1 MDEYIEQLLAE
12 MPDNQST
19 LHDVVK
25 NILDEPIPEA
35 VKKRLLKPLQSRKY
49 RPSPPPRNKKERK
62 RKAIEDEFDPIP
74 RQKSLRYVKEYQDE
88 ILDLALKREGP
99 DLLLDQDIYL
109 LLDPDEDYVLHV
121 DDTPVRFPDVRYVKK
136 GRDIDR
142 EGIVEAV
149 RGRIYDLR
157 PTTSGPDIT
166 DEGKVYW
173 VSYEDEERRVT
184 KDLASVVLELL
195 DPDTRY
201 MLFTVVGRAAC
212 EPLASVTEELG
223 HSEHRILGRIV
234 NRGDRICAG
243 ALHGI
248 DLQIWEK
255 GREYLVFVRYELR
268 PLPEQQGEPG
278 PMFAPDITSD
288 TINCVIRCIKDHFQ
302 NGMTKAGSGLTRN
315 RRLILDRFDRKLAD
329 VGCTRDGLF
338 ALEAALKVKLVAV
351 DALGNTLWDSG
362 KYKTSSK
369 VVVPCHNNHAWEFIP
384 TDPPKVLRVCDLD
397 YIAENALSVLTRTT
411 EDQRVRVREVLI
423 AFAAR
428 AIPKTVRVWLCGQNL
443 MGSDG
448 SLWRSRAADIAI
460 DRAFEDE
467 TGWSPLDIPKELP
480 KLEIEYHNAT
490 HSMGGAMAYRF
501 RKWLDREEIKPTPDR
516 YGDVWRAAQMEAK
529 VWNSSDPSAGSSEH
543 HHLDMRA
550 AYLACEDSLRGGVGD
565 TIDLVREYGFPTSIM
580 RRANVKGAPL
590 SDVLSLT
597 GAVQLSAWRF
607 GPDAH
612 PYIVGRVGGH
622 LRENRGWITTPEL
635 RDLLDAGD
643 LMEVTLSEV
652 VYSVG
657 TKPSIRFPFDRDMA
671 VRFVG
676 KCARPAMNR
685 ASSCA
690 TPMRPPT

>member
-1 MDEYIEQLLAE
+1 

-19 LHDVVK
+19 LH
-25 NILDEPIPEA
+25 
-35 VKKRLLKPLQSRKY
+35 
-49 RPSPPPRNKKERK
+49 
-62 RKAIEDEFDPIP
+62 
-74 RQKSLRYVKEYQDE
+74 
-88 ILDLALKREGP
+88 
-99 DLLLDQDIYL
+99 
-109 LLDPDEDYVLHV
+109 PDEDYVLYV

-149 RGRIYDLR
+149 EGRIYDLR

-184 KDLASVVLELL
+184 KDMASVVLELL

-201 MLFTVVGRAAC
+201 MLFTVVGKAAC
-212 EPLASVTEELG
+212 EPLAPVTEELG
-223 HSEHRILGRIV
+223 RSEHRILGRIV
-234 NRGDRICAG
+234 NRGDRICTG

-278 PMFAPDITSD
+278 PMFAPDIMSD
-288 TINCVIRCIKDHFQ
+288 TVNCVVRRIKDYYQ
-302 NGMTKAGSGLTRN
+302 NGMTKAGGGLTRS
-315 RRLILDRFDRKLAD
+315 RRLILDAFDRKLAE
-329 VGCTRDGLF
+329 VGCTRDDLF

-351 DALGNTLWDSG
+351 DALGNTLWDSN
-362 KYKTSSK
+362 KYSGRTK
-369 VVVPCHNNHAWEFIP
+369 VRIPVHNNHAWEFIP

-397 YIAENALSVLTRTT
+397 YIAENALSRTT
-411 EDQRVRVREVLI
+411 EDQGVREVLI

-428 AIPKTVRVWLCGQNL
+428 AIPKTVRVWLCGQVL

-467 TGWSPLDIPKELP
+467 TGWHPQDIPEE
-480 KLEIEYHNAT
+480 LEIEYHNAT

-501 RKWLDREEIKPTPDR
+501 QKWLDREEIKPTPER
-516 YGDVWRAAQMEAK
+516 HRDVWRAAQLEAK

-550 AYLACEDSLRGGVGD
+550 AYLACEDSSRGG
-565 TIDLVREYGFPTSIM
+565 
-580 RRANVKGAPL
+580 
-590 SDVLSLT
+590 
-597 GAVQLSAWRF
+597 
-607 GPDAH
+607 
-612 PYIVGRVGGH
+612 
-622 LRENRGWITTPEL
+622 
-635 RDLLDAGD
+635 
-643 LMEVTLSEV
+643 SE
-652 VYSVG
+652 
-657 TKPSIRFPFDRDMA
+657 ML
-671 VRFVG
+671 
-676 KCARPAMNR
+676 
-685 ASSCA
+685 
-690 TPMRPPT
+690 

>member
-1 MDEYIEQLLAE
+1 MDEFIEQLLAE

-25 NILDEPIPEA
+25 NILDDPIPEA

-74 RQKSLRYVKEYQDE
+74 RQKSLRSVKEYQDE
-88 ILDLALKREGP
+88 ILDLALKREDP
-99 DLLLDQDIYL
+99 DL

-121 DDTPVRFPDVRYVKK
+121 DDTPVRFPDVRYFKK

-142 EGIVEAV
+142 EGIVEV
-149 RGRIYDLR
+149 VEGRIYDLR

-201 MLFTVVGRAAC
+201 MLFTVVGKAAC
-212 EPLASVTEELG
+212 EPLAPVTEELG
-223 HSEHRILGRIV
+223 RSEHRILGRIV

-278 PMFAPDITSD
+278 PIFAPDITSD
-288 TINCVIRCIKDHFQ
+288 TINCVIRRIKDHFQ
-302 NGMTKAGSGLTRN
+302 NGMTKLGCGLTE
-315 RRLILDRFDRKLAD
+315 RRRRILGEFDQKFAG
-329 VGCTRDGLF
+329 VGCTSDGLF
-338 ALEAALKVKLVAV
+338 ALEAALKVNLVAV
-351 DALGNTLWDSG
+351 DALGNTLWDSK
-362 KYKTSSK
+362 KYMSRAKIRIP
-369 VVVPCHNNHAWEFIP
+369 VHNYHAWEFIP

-397 YIAENALSVLTRTT
+397 DIAENALSVLTWTT
-411 EDQRVRVREVLI
+411 EDQRVREVLI

-428 AIPKTVRVWLCGQNL
+428 AIPKTVRVWLCGQVL

-448 SLWRSRAADIAI
+448 SLWRSRGADIAI

-467 TGWSPLDIPKELP
+467 TGCPPQDIPEELP
-480 KLEIEYHNAT
+480 KLEIEYHKAT

-501 RKWLDREEIKPTPDR
+501 QKHLQNKK
-516 YGDVWRAAQMEAK
+516 K
-529 VWNSSDPSAGSSEH
+529 VG
-543 HHLDMRA
+543 
-550 AYLACEDSLRGGVGD
+550 
-565 TIDLVREYGFPTSIM
+565 
-580 RRANVKGAPL
+580 
-590 SDVLSLT
+590 
-597 GAVQLSAWRF
+597 QL
-607 GPDAH
+607 
-612 PYIVGRVGGH
+612 YIHV
-622 LRENRGWITTPEL
+622 
-635 RDLLDAGD
+635 
-643 LMEVTLSEV
+643 
-652 VYSVG
+652 
-657 TKPSIRFPFDRDMA
+657 PSITIQ
-671 VRFVG
+671 V
-676 KCARPAMNR
+676 
-685 ASSCA
+685 SCLE
-690 TPMRPPT
+690 